1 MPRTRDMVRV
11 CHPGVEGVAVVPR
24 SALRQMAPGWRIV
37 DEDDAPPAEES
48 KPELTP
54 ATPATTRRR
63 KKEK

>member
-37 DEDDAPPAEES
+37 DEDDTPAEDS

-63 KKEK
+63 KIKES